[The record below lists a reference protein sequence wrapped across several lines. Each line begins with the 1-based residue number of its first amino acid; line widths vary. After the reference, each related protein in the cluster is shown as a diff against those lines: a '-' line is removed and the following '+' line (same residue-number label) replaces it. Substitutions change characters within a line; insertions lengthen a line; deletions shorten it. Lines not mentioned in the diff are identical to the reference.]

1 MMILRN
7 LGPFVPIIK
16 EAWEKTIV
24 VSKFLC
30 FLHVT
35 NTYLIGSVTTYG
47 PSMLPAIDL
56 TTNMFLMERISTRF
70 GKVARGDIVVLRHP
84 QDPRRFMTKR
94 VVGLEGDSV
103 TYISNPEACGLE
115 GDKHETIVVP
125 QGRVWVEGDNK
136 YKSYDSRKFGPVP
149 YDLIQG
155 KIYRHLKILDLSG
168 INDMKQSI
176 QS

>member
-1 MMILRN
+1 MILRN
-7 LGPFVPIIK
+7 LGPIIK
-16 EAWEKTIV
+16 DASIF

-35 NTYLIGSVTTYG
+35 NTYLIGSVTTFG

-56 TTNMFLMERISTRF
+56 TTSVFLMEKISTRF

-103 TYISNPEACGLE
+103 TYISNPETYRLE
-115 GDKHETIVVP
+115 GDSFTYISNPENNNKHETIVVP
-125 QGRVWVEGDNK
+125 IDHVWVEGDNK

-155 KIYRHLKILDLSG
+155 KMFWRISPLKDFG
-168 INDMKQSI
+168 PFWNK
-176 QS
+176 